1 MHSAA
6 KAAENWSG
14 AGPICA
20 FPWLAL
26 TLQCPPPG
34 TGFSELL
41 KGSPL
46 ETKLMASSFSFWGG
60 SSHSAKQGEEQMFQS
75 GARKTTCKGD
85 FGYRDFV

>member
-46 ETKLMASSFSFWGG
+46 ETKLLPFLSGEALLTQQNTGRGADVSVRG
-60 SSHSAKQGEEQMFQS
+60 SQNNL
-75 GARKTTCKGD
+75 
-85 FGYRDFV
+85 